1 MKLVDISIKKP
12 VSVAVGVIFIILFGF
27 IALFKIPV
35 QLTPD
40 VDKPTITVSTFWQGA
55 SPQEVETEIVREQ
68 EDELKTLNNLVE
80 MTSESQDSNGSIVLE
95 FAIGS
100 DIDAAV
106 VDVSNKLNQVEE
118 YPDDVDQPVISTTDV
133 RGSAMA
139 WFILKPKVGNDVDIY
154 QYHDFADDFIKPRF
168 ERVSGVGSSNVFG
181 GYEREMQV
189 IVDPNALAVR
199 GITLSKMAEAIRNEN
214 DNYSA
219 GDFDEGKR
227 RYIVRTVGEYQSP
240 EDIENVIIARKNG
253 APVYVRDVASVSLG
267 YKDAGFAVRQNGEPA
282 IAINAVKESGANTIL
297 VMKGL
302 VQAVEELNQGEL
314 QKMDLTLFNV
324 YEETSYII
332 SAIGLVKQN
341 LIIGGLLAVLVLLL
355 FLRSASSTL
364 IVAAAIPISI
374 IGTFVVMS
382 ALGRTINVISLAGMA
397 FAVGMVIDNSIV
409 VLENIYRH
417 MQMGKSRVQASY
429 DGTVEVWG
437 AVFASTL
444 TTAAVFVPVIFVQ
457 DQAGQLF
464 RDIAIAISVS
474 VILSLIV
481 SITVIPTISAKILS
495 VVKPTPGKNF
505 SNLWGF
511 ADRAERVSIGISTLV
526 SRILSS
532 TTTRLVVVCGFTI
545 GTIFLSWVMMPK
557 TEYLPEGNRNLLF
570 GILIPPPGYN
580 IGEFTDIGMQIED
593 DLRPYWEAE
602 VGSPE
607 AKELDGPPMDNF
619 FYVATGRQA
628 FMGSRAKEADKVKGL
643 MAPMQSTLRKI
654 PGMISIV
661 SQSSIFQRGIGEG
674 RSINIQITGPEL
686 EKLVGIAQKVFF
698 TAIQKIPGAQIRPI
712 PSLDLGNPEVQ
723 LILNR
728 ERASDVG
735 ITNQELGFM
744 LNALVDGATIS
755 EFQINGDEIDLTLRG
770 EDQYASRTHEIED
783 LMINTESGKMLTV
796 GSIADVN
803 VTTGPEQINHY
814 ERQRTIAISVIPPEE
829 MPLESAIELI
839 NSEILLPLKESGE
852 LSGSYD
858 AVLTGSA
865 DDLTKTR
872 EALQWNFIL
881 AALIAFLLMASLF
894 ESFLYPLVIMFSV
907 PLASFGGFLG
917 LFILNFFIYMPLN
930 VLTMLGF
937 IILIGI
943 VVNNAILIV
952 HQALNY
958 IRDEGMENNEAIVE
972 SVRSRIR
979 PIFMSTTTS
988 VCGMLPLI
996 LLPGSGSEFYR
1007 GLGSVVVG
1015 GLTVST
1021 AFTLILVPSIFSLV
1035 LDAKAYISQRV
1046 SNRRGGT
1053 AGVLSSK

>member
-1 MKLVDISIKKP
+1 MKLVETSIKKP

-55 SPQEVETEIVREQ
+55 SPQEVETEIIREQ
-68 EDELKTLNNLVE
+68 EDELKTLDNLVE
-80 MTSESQDSNGSIVLE
+80 MTSESQDSNGSITLE
-95 FAIGS
+95 FAIGT

-139 WFILKPKVGNDVDIY
+139 WFILKPKVGNDVNIY
-154 QYHDFADDFIKPRF
+154 QYHDFAEDFIKPRF

-181 GYEREMQV
+181 GFEREMQV
-189 IVDPNALAVR
+189 IVDPNALAAR
-199 GITLSKMAEAIRNEN
+199 GISLSEMADALRREN

-227 RYIVRTVGEYQSP
+227 RYIVRTVGEYKSP
-240 EDIENVIIARKNG
+240 EDIENVIITRKNG
-253 APVYVRDVASVSLG
+253 APVYVKDVASASLG
-267 YKDAGFAVRQNGEPA
+267 YKDAEHAVRQNGEPA
-282 IAINAVKESGANTIL
+282 IAINAVKESGANTIE
-297 VMKGL
+297 VMGGL
-302 VQAVEELNQGEL
+302 LEAVEELNRGEL

-332 SAIGLVKQN
+332 SAIDLVQQN
-341 LIIGGLLAVLVLLL
+341 LVVGGLLAILVLLL

-364 IVAAAIPISI
+364 IIATAIPISI

-417 MQMGKSRVQASY
+417 MQMGKSRIQAAH

-437 AVFASTL
+437 AVLASTL

-481 SITVIPTISAKILS
+481 SITVIPTISAKILNI
-495 VVKPTPGKNF
+495 VKWRPGKNF

-511 ADRAERVSIGISTLV
+511 TEKAEAISLGISNLV
-526 SRILSS
+526 GRILSS
-532 TTTRLVVVCGFTI
+532 TRTRLFVVCGFTI
-545 GTIFLSWVMMPK
+545 GAIFFSWLMIPK

-580 IGEFTDIGMQIED
+580 IGEFTDIGMGIEN

-607 AKELDGPPMDNF
+607 AAKLDAPPIENF
-619 FYVATGRQA
+619 FYVATGTQA
-628 FMGSRAKEADKVKGL
+628 FMGARAKEPDKIKEL
-643 MAPMQSTLRKI
+643 MAPLQNSLRKI

-674 RSINIQITGPEL
+674 RSINIQITGTEL

-698 TAIQKIPGAQIRPI
+698 TAIQKIPGAQVRPI

-723 LILNR
+723 LTLNR

-735 ITNQELGFM
+735 ISNQELGFM
-744 LNALVDGATIS
+744 LNALVDGAIVS

-783 LMINTESGKMLTV
+783 LMINTQSGKMLTV

-803 VTTGPEQINHY
+803 VTTGPEQINHF

-829 MPLESAIELI
+829 MPLEAAIDLI
-839 NSEILLPLKESGE
+839 NEEILFPLKESGE

-858 AVLTGSA
+858 AILTGSA
-865 DDLTKTR
+865 DDLSVTR
-872 EALQWNFIL
+872 KALQWNFLL
-881 AALIAFLLMASLF
+881 AAVIAFLLMASLF

-952 HQALNY
+952 HQSLNNMK
-958 IRDEGMENNEAIVE
+958 DHGMGHIEAIVE
-972 SVRSRIR
+972 SVKSRIR

-988 VCGMLPLI
+988 VFGMLPLI

-1021 AFTLILVPSIFSLV
+1021 IFTLILVPSVFSLV
-1035 LDAKAYISQRV
+1035 FDAKTYVSQRI
-1046 SNRRGGT
+1046 SRMRGGS
-1053 AGVLSSK
+1053 GLIPSK